1 MMRNLY
7 THTFNK
13 STSTFSGTGNRN
25 SSVLVV
31 PAVTFRPSLKEPL
44 PTQLPGLA
52 SKVSTPLH
60 MSLKALC
67 PMTVLASFDYLSTS
81 SQHLSFTL
89 NHPLQLHFGFRALRM
104 EGKLRLDPT
113 ERELSAGLRAKNV

>member
-1 MMRNLY
+1 MMWNLY
-7 THTFNK
+7 THTYHK
-13 STSTFSGTGNRN
+13 STSTSSGTGNRN

-44 PTQLPGLA
+44 PTQVPGLA

-67 PMTVLASFDYLSTS
+67 PMTVLASFDYLSS
-81 SQHLSFTL
+81 SSEHLCLKPFTL
-89 NHPLQLHFGFRALRM
+89 NHPLQLHFGFRALRT

-113 ERELSAGLRAKNV
+113 ERELSAGL